1 MLKLCGFHLSNYHN
15 KVRIALLEKG
25 VPFEEDATC
34 SPSQKDE
41 WLARSTIGKVPI
53 LELEGGR
60 RIAESEVICEYLEE
74 AYPQKPLL
82 PKDPYER
89 AKVRELVTFV
99 ELHLELVARRLYPSL
114 FFGAAPASEDT
125 KKSVEKGLVKGV
137 RGLKALGR
145 FSPYLAGSELTPA
158 DCAAFVSPPALAD
171 GPACVSLPL
180 VTLVSKNAFGRDL
193 LEEIPQVKPYL
204 KMLGERPAFARVNE
218 DRKKAQAGAAA
229 RR

>member
-15 KVRIALLEKG
+15 KVRIALLEKSL
-25 VPFEEDATC
+25 PFEEDATC
-34 SPSQKDE
+34 SPSQKED
-41 WLARSTIGKVPI
+41 WLARSPLGKVPI
-53 LELEGGR
+53 LELDGGR

-145 FSPYLAGSELTPA
+145 FSPYLAGSELTLA
-158 DCAAFVSPPALAD
+158 DCAAF
-171 GPACVSLPL
+171 VSLPL

>member
-25 VPFEEDATC
+25 VPFEEDASC

-41 WLARSTIGKVPI
+41 WLARSPLGKVPI

-60 RIAESEVICEYLEE
+60 RLAESEVILEYLED

-82 PKDPYER
+82 PKDPFER
-89 AKVRELVTFV
+89 AKVRELVTFI

-114 FFGAAPASEDT
+114 FFGAGPASEET
-125 KKSVEKGLVKGV
+125 KKSVEKTLLKGV
-137 RGLKALGR
+137 RGLKALAK
-145 FSPYLAGSELTPA
+145 FSPYIAGAELSLA
-158 DCAAFVSPPALAD
+158 DCAAF
-171 GPACVSLPL
+171 VSLPL
-180 VTLVSKNAFGRDL
+180 VTLVTKTAFGRDF

-204 KMLGERPAFARVNE
+204 RMLGERPAFARVNE
-218 DRKKAQAGAAA
+218 DRKKAQATA
-229 RR
+229 RG